1 MGAFGQLLRK
11 FVDRIPGTRLEQFA
25 KLGIGTSQF
34 YNFVNGHQLPRNGT
48 FTQMCRA
55 LNLTEEEEADLEHLW
70 AMEKVT
76 GRPRKYILEASPTAG
91 SVSRVAEKV
100 PVYQVGAGR
109 ELAFDDEGNPLGV
122 AEDYLTVPGLTDPNA
137 FACTIRGDSMAP
149 ELLEGD
155 IAVFSPALEQK
166 DGEIHFIRG
175 EEISTIK
182 RVYFDGPD
190 LRLVA
195 TNHRYPEQRV
205 PRSQVTQLWR
215 LYSITK
221 IVGREE

>member
-1 MGAFGQLLRK
+1 MGEFAARMSKLIHRAGRTRAKQASKIGISEAHLY
-11 FVDRIPGTRLEQFA
+11 RILKGDHRVSDAVLERICEAIQA
-25 KLGIGTSQF
+25 TE
-34 YNFVNGHQLPRNGT
+34 
-48 FTQMCRA
+48 ME
-55 LNLTEEEEADLEHLW
+55 TEELEHLLVL
-70 AMEKVT
+70 ERGT
-76 GRPRKYILEASPTAG
+76 DLDRKYILEASPTAG

-100 PVYQVGAGR
+100 PVYHVGAGR
-109 ELAFDDEGNPLGV
+109 ELAFDDEGYPLGV
-122 AEDYLTVPGLTDPNA
+122 AEDYLTVPGLSDPNA

-166 DGEIHFIRG
+166 EGQIHFIRG

-195 TNHRYPEQRV
+195 TNHRYAEQRV
-205 PRSQVTQLWR
+205 PRSEVTQLWR
-215 LYSITK
+215 LYAITK

>member
-1 MGAFGQLLRK
+1 MGEFAARMKRLIHRAG
-11 FVDRIPGTRLEQFA
+11 PTRA
-25 KLGIGTSQF
+25 KQAAKIQISKAHLYGIL
-34 YNFVNGHQLPRNGT
+34 NGDHKVSDGVLQQICEAIHAT
-48 FTQMCRA
+48 EME
-55 LNLTEEEEADLEHLW
+55 TEELEHLLVL
-70 AMEKVT
+70 ERGT
-76 GRPRKYILEASPTAG
+76 DLDRKYILEASPTAG

-100 PVYQVGAGR
+100 PVYHVGAGR
-109 ELAFDDEGNPLGV
+109 ELAFDDEGYPLGV
-122 AEDYLTVPGLTDPNA
+122 AEDYLTVPGLSDPNA

-155 IAVFSPALEQK
+155 IAVFSPALERKEGQ
-166 DGEIHFIRG
+166 IHFIRG

-195 TNHRYPEQRV
+195 TNHRYAEQRV
-205 PRSQVTQLWR
+205 PRSEVTQLWR
-215 LYSITK
+215 LYAITK